1 MLSIYISLSACRA
14 KLSFAHRVPDNVGHL
29 MPSSSQ
35 DRQRAA
41 PARGFPYV
49 ANRDA
54 RLLILGSLPGVR
66 SIHEQQYYA
75 QPQNA
80 FWRIM
85 GELFG
90 APRELTYA
98 QRLGKLKASGIGL
111 WDVAAVAERP
121 GSLDSAI
128 VHASVEANDFATFF
142 AMHRRI
148 GLICFNGAKAA
159 ELYRRLVLPTLEE
172 PFASIPT
179 RRMPSTSPAH
189 AAMPY
194 AQKLEAWSAVKRY
207 LESGARRG
215 HDPG

>member
-1 MLSIYISLSACRA
+1 
-14 KLSFAHRVPDNVGHL
+14 

-35 DRQRAA
+35 DRQRTA

-66 SIHEQQYYA
+66 SIQEQQYYA
-75 QPQNA
+75 QPQNV

-90 APRELTYA
+90 AKRELSYA
-98 QRLGKLKASGIGL
+98 QRLRKLKASKIAL
-111 WDVAAVAERP
+111 WDVAAAAERP

-128 VHASVEANDFATFF
+128 VHSSVQANDFAAFLET
-142 AMHRRI
+142 HRRI
-148 GLICFNGAKAA
+148 GLVCFNGAKAEA
-159 ELYRRLVLPTLEE
+159 LYRRLVMPILDE
-172 PFASIPT
+172 PFASLPMK
-179 RRMPSTSPAH
+179 RMPSTSPAH

-194 AQKLEAWSAVKRY
+194 AQKLEAWSAIAAY
-207 LESGARRG
+207 LREPR
-215 HDPG
+215 

>member
-1 MLSIYISLSACRA
+1 
-14 KLSFAHRVPDNVGHL
+14 
-29 MPSSSQ
+29 MPSSSRI
-35 DRQRAA
+35 DRQALSS
-41 PARGFPYV
+41 GFPPV

-66 SIHEQQYYA
+66 SIEEQQYYA

-85 GELFG
+85 GEIFG
-90 APRELTYA
+90 AKRELSYA
-98 QRLGKLKASGIGL
+98 RRLAKLRASGIAL

-128 VHASVEANDFATFF
+128 VHASVQANDFAGFF
-142 AMHRRI
+142 EAHRRI

-159 ELYRRLVLPTLEE
+159 ELYRRLVLPTLDEQR
-172 PFASIPT
+172 ASIPT
-179 RRMPSTSPAH
+179 QRMPSTSPAH

-194 AQKLEAWSAVKRY
+194 AKKLEAWRSVSEF
-207 LESGARRG
+207 LDSGARLRRG
-215 HDPG
+215 PG

>member
-1 MLSIYISLSACRA
+1 MDRPGKKSRA
-14 KLSFAHRVPDNVGHL
+14 KR
-29 MPSSSQ
+29 SS
-35 DRQRAA
+35 
-41 PARGFPYV
+41 GFPPV

-66 SIHEQQYYA
+66 SIQAQQYYA

-90 APRELTYA
+90 AQRELGYA
-98 QRLGKLKASGIGL
+98 QRLRELEASGIAL
-111 WDVAAVAERP
+111 WDVAAAAERP

-128 VHASVEANDFATFF
+128 VHASVEANDFAGFF
-142 AMHRRI
+142 ATHPRI

-159 ELYRRLVLPTLEE
+159 ELYRRLVLPALAE

-179 RRMPSTSPAH
+179 QRLPSTSPAH

-194 AQKLEAWSAVKRY
+194 AEKFEAWSATTAY
-207 LESGARRG
+207 LRE
-215 HDPG
+215 PQ